1 MAEGSMTM
9 ILDGEPGFGDPDE
22 VWEQWVFHLKTLR
35 KRFEAS
41 PAHVRFLDEALDDAR
56 IDMEYIA
63 KEGTNK
69 YVRLT

>member
-1 MAEGSMTM
+1 MTM
-9 ILDGEPGFGDPDE
+9 ILDGEPGLEDPDE

-35 KRFEAS
+35 KRYEAS
-41 PAHVRFLDEALDDAR
+41 PAQVRFLDTALDDAR